1 MADRCDIG
9 FKQKAVIEFHAFE
22 GNAAK
27 EISDR
32 LKNVYGD
39 SALSYASVKR
49 WVTRFK
55 SGGSSITDK
64 PRFGRP
70 STAVTEENRVL
81 VVELIRSDRR
91 IMGGFSGGGRSG
103 QSPPQRGNFFFF

>member
-1 MADRCDIG
+1 MADRCDTG
-9 FKQKAVIEFHAFE
+9 FKQKAVTDFLAFE

-49 WVTRFK
+49 WVTHFK

-64 PRFGRP
+64 RRSGRP
-70 STAVTEENRVL
+70 STAVTEKNRVL
-81 VVELIRSDRR
+81 VADVARAAS
-91 IMGGFSGGGRSG
+91 MPCGRSPTTAFR
-103 QSPPQRGNFFFF
+103 S